1 MKNSFMENKQK
12 HLEFIQA
19 VINRMASN
27 SFLLKG
33 WAITL
38 VAALFALSAKDTN
51 QSYIFIAY
59 FPVIFFWILDGYFLS
74 QERLFCDLY
83 NHVRKLDEK
92 EIDFSMDT
100 SEYKKEKKNS
110 WAYSIFSVT
119 LRFFYI
125 SLVVVML
132 LVLYL
137 IT

>member
-1 MKNSFMENKQK
+1 MENKQK

-19 VINRMASN
+19 VINRMAGN

-59 FPVIFFWILDGYFLS
+59 FPVIIFWILDGYFLS
-74 QERLFCDLY
+74 QERLFRDLY

-110 WAYSIFSVT
+110 WAHSIFSVT

-125 SLVVVML
+125 PLVVVML

>member
-1 MKNSFMENKQK
+1 MENKQK

-19 VINRMASN
+19 VINRMAGN

-59 FPVIFFWILDGYFLS
+59 FPVIIFWILDGYFLS
-74 QERLFCDLY
+74 QERLFRDLY

-110 WAYSIFSVT
+110 WRYSIFSVT

>member
-1 MKNSFMENKQK
+1 MENKQK

-19 VINRMASN
+19 VINRMAGN

-59 FPVIFFWILDGYFLS
+59 FSVIIFWILDGYFLS
-74 QERLFCDLY
+74 QERLFHDLY

-110 WAYSIFSVT
+110 WLYSIFSVT

>member
-1 MKNSFMENKQK
+1 MENKQK

-19 VINRMASN
+19 VINRMAGN

-59 FPVIFFWILDGYFLS
+59 FPVIIFWILDGYFLS
-74 QERLFCDLY
+74 QERLFRDLY

-100 SEYKKEKKNS
+100 SEYTKEKKNS
-110 WAYSIFSVT
+110 WLYSIFSVT

-137 IT
+137 ITS

>member
-1 MKNSFMENKQK
+1 MENKQK

-19 VINRMASN
+19 VINRMAGN

-38 VAALFALSAKDTN
+38 VAALFALSAKNTN

-59 FPVIFFWILDGYFLS
+59 FSVIIFWILDGYFLS
-74 QERLFCDLY
+74 QERLFHDLY

-110 WAYSIFSVT
+110 WLYSIFSVT

>member
-1 MKNSFMENKQK
+1 MENKQK

-19 VINRMASN
+19 VINRMAGN

-59 FPVIFFWILDGYFLS
+59 FPVIIFWILDGYFLS
-74 QERLFCDLY
+74 QERLFRNLY

-100 SEYKKEKKNS
+100 SEYRKEKKNS
-110 WAYSIFSVT
+110 WLYSIFSVT

>member
-1 MKNSFMENKQK
+1 MENKQK

-19 VINRMASN
+19 VINRMAGN

-59 FPVIFFWILDGYFLS
+59 FPVIIFWILDGYFLS
-74 QERLFCDLY
+74 QERLYRDLY
-83 NHVRKLDEK
+83 NHVRKLKEE

-100 SEYKKEKKNS
+100 SEYKKFKKNTLI
-110 WAYSIFSVT
+110 YSMFSST
-119 LRFFYI
+119 LLVFYI
-125 SLVVVML
+125 PLIIAAIVIA
-132 LVLYL
+132 YL
-137 IT
+137 IK

>member
-1 MKNSFMENKQK
+1 MENKQK

-19 VINRMASN
+19 VINRMAGN
-27 SFLLKG
+27 LFFLKG

-59 FPVIFFWILDGYFLS
+59 FPVIIFWILDGYFLS
-74 QERLFCDLY
+74 QERLFRDLY

-110 WAYSIFSVT
+110 WLYSIFSVT
-119 LRFFYI
+119 LLFFYI